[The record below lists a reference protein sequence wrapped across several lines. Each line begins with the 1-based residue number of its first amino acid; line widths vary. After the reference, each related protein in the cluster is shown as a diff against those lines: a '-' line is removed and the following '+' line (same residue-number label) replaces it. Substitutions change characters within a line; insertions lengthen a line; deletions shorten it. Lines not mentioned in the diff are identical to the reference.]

1 MNGVITAYN
10 KQRGFGLISQELVI
24 QSIYF
29 DISDCKAKGL
39 YIGSSVE
46 FDIAITKKGRV
57 AKNIMGVAKAR
68 IKTKNKPSILSAI

>member
-10 KQRGFGLISQELVI
+10 KQRGFGLISQYLVPE
-24 QSIYF
+24 SIYF

-39 YIGSSVE
+39 YIGSSVQ

-57 AKNIMGVAKAR
+57 AKNIMGMSVLKR
-68 IKTKNKPSILSAI
+68 NVKSRVLV